1 MRAHEIEYKLYGD
14 DMQFVEI
21 ELDPEESVIAEA
33 GAMMMME
40 DYIEME
46 TIFGDGSGPSGGLF
60 GKLMGAGKRLV
71 TGESMFMTVFTNTG
85 HGKRHV
91 SFAAPYPGKI
101 IPVDLTE
108 YQGKVVCQKMHF
120 FVPQKA
126 FLSESSLRKKS
137 ELVSS
142 AVKVSSCR
150 NLKVMDLL
158 SCMQAELYIS
168 VN

>member
-1 MRAHEIEYKLYGD
+1 
-14 DMQFVEI
+14 
-21 ELDPEESVIAEA
+21 
-33 GAMMMME
+33 MMMME

-108 YQGKVVCQKMHF
+108 YQGKVVCQKMPF
-120 FVPQKA
+120 FVPQKV
-126 FLSESSLRKKS
+126 FPSELNLRKN
-137 ELVSS
+137 
-142 AVKVSSCR
+142 R
-150 NLKVMDLL
+150 NWFLRW
-158 SCMQAELYIS
+158 
-168 VN
+168 

>member
-1 MRAHEIEYKLYGD
+1 
-14 DMQFVEI
+14 
-21 ELDPEESVIAEA
+21 
-33 GAMMMME
+33 MMMME

-108 YQGKVVCQKMHF
+108 YQGKVVCQKMRF

-126 FLSESSLRKKS
+126 FLSALSLRKN
-137 ELVSS
+137 
-142 AVKVSSCR
+142 R
-150 NLKVMDLL
+150 NWFLRW
-158 SCMQAELYIS
+158 
-168 VN
+168 